1 MPSALLVSAI
11 FVAANWWRDKI
22 TCDIPP
28 SVTLNTPFIQNVC
41 WIEGFYVYKEI
52 GFNNLHGLYGIPTH
66 INNDGKFIGTNKLCT
81 RNMNGTVD
89 KLCEPM
95 HKSLFYQYQYMHF
108 VFIAMYLVYGVPF
121 MMIKLWNWEKI
132 RLDRDSDNNNISE
145 EELIVR
151 YFSEDVNYWLFRENT
166 YQEHRCIIRLL
177 RYFYPKEKYNGAWM
191 NQTYFYLC
199 LVFEVMVRS
208 LVVSVNVGTFVLT
221 DYFLNGNFMKHG
233 YTWQSWGNEVLP
245 TYGICEVRQYIF
257 RHSNVK
263 NDKLLFYLLKVKFS
277 S

>member
-1 MPSALLVSAI
+1 MSWDELLSSEDLEPSDHYHWDTMFDRFSRVIMPNALLVSAI

-95 HKSLFYQYQYMHF
+95 HKSLYYQYQLHALRFYC
-108 VFIAMYLVYGVPF
+108 YVP
-121 MMIKLWNWEKI
+121 
-132 RLDRDSDNNNISE
+132 
-145 EELIVR
+145 
-151 YFSEDVNYWLFRENT
+151 
-166 YQEHRCIIRLL
+166 
-177 RYFYPKEKYNGAWM
+177 
-191 NQTYFYLC
+191 
-199 LVFEVMVRS
+199 
-208 LVVSVNVGTFVLT
+208 
-221 DYFLNGNFMKHG
+221 
-233 YTWQSWGNEVLP
+233 
-245 TYGICEVRQYIF
+245 
-257 RHSNVK
+257 
-263 NDKLLFYLLKVKFS
+263 
-277 S
+277 